1 MDFLRQL
8 HGPDPALTASL
19 GTADA
24 VLVAAYIGG
33 RVWQR
38 FYGPL
43 GPSIPID
50 RLGYLLSWLVVSF
63 LKSFLS
69 KINTD
74 PSFDSMG

>member
-8 HGPDPALTASL
+8 HGPDAALTASL

-50 RLGYLLSWLVVSF
+50 RLGYLL
-63 LKSFLS
+63 
-69 KINTD
+69 N
-74 PSFDSMG
+74 